1 MRFEIQGLNKREKRI
16 IKIVVV
22 WTVAIILIQ
31 IGILHG
37 RKVERAEWQGRQ
49 QIEAD
54 ILFVRFLG
62 EIIQRE
68 SSGKHDGIWG
78 DEGKSYG
85 IAQFQERTFYW
96 LAEKA
101 SLQDP
106 DWKDESQQITLLAW
120 AVKNGYGGLWT
131 SVLQIEKEVED
142 FLEEAQ

>member
-1 MRFEIQGLNKREKRI
+1 MRFEILGLTEWEKRI
-16 IKIVVV
+16 IKIVAV

-54 ILFVRFLG
+54 ILFVRFLE
-62 EIIQRE
+62 EIVQRE

-101 SLQDP
+101 DLQDP

-120 AVKNGYGGLWT
+120 AVKNGHGSLWT
-131 SVLQIEKEVED
+131 AVRQMETEIED
-142 FLEEAQ
+142 FLEED

>member
-1 MRFEIQGLNKREKRI
+1 MRIEVKELTKLEKWI
-16 IKIVVV
+16 IRL
-22 WTVAIILIQ
+22 VAVLTIASILIQ

-37 RKVERAEWQGRQ
+37 RKVERAEWQARK
-49 QIEAD
+49 QIEDD
-54 ILFVRFLG
+54 ILFVRVLE

-85 IAQFQERTFYW
+85 IAQFQESTFYW

-101 SLQDP
+101 DLQDP

-131 SVLQIEKEVED
+131 AVKQMEKEIED
-142 FLEEAQ
+142 FLENE